1 MWHKNSVVACARH
14 MSGGK
19 VSTKVRTFKTTTEEL
34 MQLSVWLTDQ
44 GVTHI
49 AMEATGV
56 YWKPVWHILSD
67 DDFVMV
73 LANAAHVKNVPG
85 RKTDV
90 NDAQWLADLMA
101 HGLIR
106 ASFVPDQLTQ
116 QMRDLLRTRKQLGRG
131 RASHTLHIQK
141 GLEDANIKLDSVV
154 PALLGLS
161 GRRILDALVKG
172 QTTPA
177 VLAALADGRIHATG
191 EELTAALHGRVTTHH
206 LFLVKLH
213 LDHIDAIAQAI
224 ASIDEE
230 GDSQAE
236 PFRPPAQMLSA
247 IPGLGPLA
255 APVVLAEIG
264 LDMSHFPSAAHLISW
279 AGLCPRNDESAGK
292 RRSTRMRNGAPW
304 LKTVLIQCSWA
315 AARTKGSYFQ
325 SLYHRLRSRRGAKKA
340 IGAVA
345 ASLLIT
351 IYHMLKNG
359 TLYED
364 LGPNYFDQK
373 TKERQAMRLINR
385 LHTLG
390 YQV

>member
-1 MWHKNSVVACARH
+1 
-14 MSGGK
+14 
-19 VSTKVRTFKTTTEEL
+19 
-34 MQLSVWLTDQ
+34 
-44 GVTHI
+44 
-49 AMEATGV
+49 
-56 YWKPVWHILSD
+56 
-67 DDFVMV
+67 
-73 LANAAHVKNVPG
+73 
-85 RKTDV
+85 
-90 NDAQWLADLMA
+90 
-101 HGLIR
+101 LIR

-116 QMRDLLRTRKQLGRG
+116 QMRDLLRTRKQLVRE
-131 RASHTLHIQK
+131 RASHTLRIQK
-141 GLEDANIKLDSVV
+141 ILEDANIKLDSVV
-154 PALLGLS
+154 TDLLGLS
-161 GRRILDALVKG
+161 GRRILNALVKG

-177 VLAALADGRIHATG
+177 VLAALADGRIHATA

-213 LDHIDAIAQAI
+213 LDHIDAVAHAI

-230 GDSQAE
+230 VDSQAE
-236 PFRPPAQMLSA
+236 PFRQPAQMLSA

-255 APVVLAEIG
+255 ALVVLAEIG
-264 LDMSHFPSAAHLISW
+264 LDMNHFPSAAHLISW

-304 LKTVLIQCSWA
+304 LKTVLIQCAWA

-345 ASLLIT
+345 ASLLTT

-364 LGPNYFDQK
+364 LGANYFDQK
-373 TKERQAMRLINR
+373 AKERQAMRLINR
-385 LHTLG
+385 LQSLG
-390 YQV
+390 YQVHIEQRTA